1 MAVPVVDAVV
11 ARRNRVRAGIAGMR
25 ARHEWLDH
33 LSRTGERYFQQRGNH
48 FAAAVT
54 FFSVL
59 TAVPLLMVAFGA
71 AGFVLWLNPTLL
83 DDLQD
88 AITTAVP
95 GPLADA
101 LNPIIDEAVA
111 QRNAVA
117 GLGLLAALWS
127 GIWWTSNLR
136 EAVSAQWGLPALRP
150 TSVARFWYDL
160 RVLVVLGV
168 TLLGSI
174 SVSVLATG
182 GLDVGLAALG
192 LADRRWSPLLTGGL
206 AVALGLATGF
216 LVFYWVITRL
226 PRTKVPRRG
235 AVRAAVVGA
244 VGFEVLKQAI
254 AFYLAEV
261 TGTPGGA
268 VFGPLLGLL
277 LFLYLVARFTLLL
290 TAWTATARGNELP
303 SAPAAEPAVPEPP
316 APEPPVSE
324 PPVPSPRRPR
334 AGARRAGARRP
345 AAAVPVP
352 ACRRSPRL
360 HPPGPRCRAV
370 PSAPR
375 WASACCSGPGCAGSS
390 DHATPRRNPDAAP
403 PAGTPRP
410 PRRARGAGDWR
421 EVGRSARGQQQRP
434 CGLRSWW
441 SVRARQ
447 NSRSVIGGPACP
459 LRRWWARYWS

>member
-11 ARRNRVRAGIAGMR
+11 ARRNRLRDRIAGLR

-71 AGFVLWLNPTLL
+71 AGYVLWLNPTLL
-83 DDLQD
+83 DDLQE
-88 AITTAVP
+88 AITAAVP
-95 GPLADA
+95 GPLAESI
-101 LNPIIDEAVA
+101 NPIIDEAVA

-117 GLGLLAALWS
+117 GVGLLAALWS

-136 EAVSAQWGLPALRP
+136 EAVSAQWALPAIKP
-150 TSVARFWYDL
+150 TSVARFWHDL

-182 GLDVGLAALG
+182 VLDVGLVALG
-192 LADRRWSPLLTGGL
+192 QAERRWSSWVTGGA

-226 PRTKVPRRG
+226 PRTKVPSRG
-235 AVRAAVVGA
+235 AVRAALIGA
-244 VGFEVLKQAI
+244 LGFEVLKQLFALS
-254 AFYLAEV
+254 LAGV
-261 TGTPGGA
+261 AGSPGGA

-277 LFLYLVARFTLLL
+277 LFLYLVSRFALLL

-303 SAPAAEPAVPEPP
+303 APPPEELEPERPVVVAPAPAG
-316 APEPPVSE
+316 
-324 PPVPSPRRPR
+324 RRSS
-334 AGARRAGARRP
+334 AGAVGA
-345 AAAVPVP
+345 ALGVGV
-352 ACRRSPRL
+352 L
-360 HPPGPRCRAV
+360 LGMV
-370 PSAPR
+370 L
-375 WASACCSGPGCAGSS
+375 
-390 DHATPRRNPDAAP
+390 
-403 PAGTPRP
+403 
-410 PRRARGAGDWR
+410 RG
-421 EVGRSARGQQQRP
+421 GRQQR
-434 CGLRSWW
+434 
-441 SVRARQ
+441 
-447 NSRSVIGGPACP
+447 
-459 LRRWWARYWS
+459 

>member
-1 MAVPVVDAVV
+1 MAAAQPRCGPA
-11 ARRNRVRAGIAGMR
+11 IAGLR

-71 AGFVLWLNPTLL
+71 AGYVLWLNPTLL
-83 DDLQD
+83 DDLRD
-88 AITTAVP
+88 AITDAVP
-95 GPLADA
+95 GPLSDA
-101 LNPIIDEAVA
+101 VIPFLDEAVA

-136 EAVSAQWGLPALRP
+136 EAVSAQWALPAIRP
-150 TSVARFWYDL
+150 TSVARFWHDL

-182 GLDVGLAALG
+182 ALDVGLARLG
-192 LADRRWSPLLTGGL
+192 LADGRCGSGGAGRRGAACSGWAPASSSSTGCSP
-206 AVALGLATGF
+206 GF
-216 LVFYWVITRL
+216 RA
-226 PRTKVPRRG
+226 RRSRAAG
-235 AVRAAVVGA
+235 AVRAALVGA
-244 VGFEVLKQAI
+244 LGFEVLKQATALSI
-254 AFYLAEV
+254 GSV
-261 TGTPGGA
+261 SGTPGGA

-277 LFLYLVARFTLLL
+277 LFCYLVARFALLV
-290 TAWTATARGNELP
+290 TAWAATARGNELP
-303 SAPAAEPAVPEPP
+303 ARGRLPDPEPAVREPRRSRSRCR
-316 APEPPVSE
+316 A
-324 PPVPSPRRPR
+324 RPR
-334 AGARRAGARRP
+334 AAPVPRPATVVRRARTRCPRRRAGRRRAARR
-345 AAAVPVP
+345 
-352 ACRRSPRL
+352 L
-360 HPPGPRCRAV
+360 
-370 PSAPR
+370 
-375 WASACCSGPGCAGSS
+375 
-390 DHATPRRNPDAAP
+390 AAP
-403 PAGTPRP
+403 PRRGTDPARDP
-410 PRRARGAGDWR
+410 APAPGCSACRARIRRA
-421 EVGRSARGQQQRP
+421 ESHSARQQQRP

-447 NSRSVIGGPACP
+447 NSRSVIGGPVCP

>member
-1 MAVPVVDAVV
+1 VALPVVDAVV

-95 GPLADA
+95 GPLAEA

-192 LADRRWSPLLTGGL
+192 LADRRWSPLLTGAV

-226 PRTKVPRRG
+226 PRTEVPRRG

-254 AFYLAEV
+254 AFYLAVV

-303 SAPAAEPAVPEPP
+303 SAPAVPEPPVPEPPVPEPAVPEPP
-316 APEPPVSE
+316 GPEPAGSE
-324 PPVPSPRRPR
+324 PAVEL
-334 AGARRAGARRP
+334 AGLGSSEPEPAIPAPPAAEP
-345 AAAVPVP
+345 AAAVPAPVLPSVP
-352 ACRRSPRL
+352 AP
-360 HPPGPRCRAV
+360 
-370 PSAPR
+370 
-375 WASACCSGPGCAGSS
+375 
-390 DHATPRRNPDAAP
+390 P
-403 PAGTPRP
+403 PAGPAVSRGALGAALGVGMLLGAWLRG
-410 PRRARGAGDWR
+410 PRR
-421 EVGRSARGQQQRP
+421 
-434 CGLRSWW
+434 
-441 SVRARQ
+441 
-447 NSRSVIGGPACP
+447 SRDPAP
-459 LRRWWARYWS
+459 

>member
-95 GPLADA
+95 GPLAEA

-192 LADRRWSPLLTGGL
+192 LADRRWSPLLTGAV

-226 PRTKVPRRG
+226 PRTEVPRRG

-254 AFYLAEV
+254 AFYLAVV

-268 VFGPLLGLL
+268 VFGPLFGLL

-303 SAPAAEPAVPEPP
+303 SAPAAEPTVPGPAVPGSAE
-316 APEPPVSE
+316 PEPAGPALAGHGSSE
-324 PPVPSPRRPR
+324 PEPAIPGPERVGS
-334 AGARRAGARRP
+334 

-352 ACRRSPRL
+352 
-360 HPPGPRCRAV
+360 V
-370 PSAPR
+370 PVLPSVPV
-375 WASACCSGPGCAGSS
+375 P
-390 DHATPRRNPDAAP
+390 P
-403 PAGTPRP
+403 PAGPAVSRGALGAALGVGMLLGAWLRG
-410 PRRARGAGDWR
+410 PRRPRD
-421 EVGRSARGQQQRP
+421 
-434 CGLRSWW
+434 
-441 SVRARQ
+441 
-447 NSRSVIGGPACP
+447 PAP
-459 LRRWWARYWS
+459 

>member
-1 MAVPVVDAVV
+1 MARRDRV
-11 ARRNRVRAGIAGMR
+11 RNRVERLR

-33 LSRTGERYFQQRGNH
+33 LSRTGERYFEQRGNH

-88 AITTAVP
+88 AITAAVP
-95 GPLADA
+95 GPLAEA

-117 GLGLLAALWS
+117 GVGLLAALWS

-136 EAVSAQWGLPALRP
+136 EAVSAQWGLPAIRP

-182 GLDVGLAALG
+182 VLDAGLATLG
-192 LADRRWSPLLTGGL
+192 LADRGWSSLITGATAL
-206 AVALGLATGF
+206 VLGLATGF
-216 LVFYWVITRL
+216 LVFYWVIVRL
-226 PRTKVPRRG
+226 PRTEVPRRG
-235 AVRAAVVGA
+235 AVRAALLGA

-254 AFYLAEV
+254 AFYLTVV

-268 VFGPLLGLL
+268 VFGPVFGLL
-277 LFLYLVARFTLLL
+277 LFLYLVSRFALLL

-303 SAPAAEPAVPEPP
+303 AAEREPETPVPPTQPFRP
-316 APEPPVSE
+316 APTATP
-324 PPVPSPRRPR
+324 PRRPAPAPAPHPAP
-334 AGARRAGARRP
+334 AGALCAALGVGVLLGVWLRLPRRP
-345 AAAVPVP
+345 
-352 ACRRSPRL
+352 
-360 HPPGPRCRAV
+360 PGV
-370 PSAPR
+370 
-375 WASACCSGPGCAGSS
+375 
-390 DHATPRRNPDAAP
+390 D
-403 PAGTPRP
+403 GT
-410 PRRARGAGDWR
+410 A
-421 EVGRSARGQQQRP
+421 
-434 CGLRSWW
+434 
-441 SVRARQ
+441 RARQ
-447 NSRSVIGGPACP
+447 Q
-459 LRRWWARYWS
+459 RR